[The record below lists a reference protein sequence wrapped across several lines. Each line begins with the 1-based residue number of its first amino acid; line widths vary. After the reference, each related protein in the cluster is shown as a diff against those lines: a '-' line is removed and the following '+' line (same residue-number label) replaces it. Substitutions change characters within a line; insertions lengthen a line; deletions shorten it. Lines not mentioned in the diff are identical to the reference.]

1 MQNTKY
7 VHIFATSKSHN
18 INMALIIYKNE
29 GATKLKATVHKTGK
43 LGFTEA
49 TAKYLGLKSG
59 TKIQFAT
66 DSSDDSCF
74 YLINRPSSSDDLFE
88 VKGSGAYFSV
98 NIKSLLDKRG
108 VDYTNQTV
116 IYDMER
122 EDKYPDIEIYKLKE
136 RILPRKQQ

>member
-7 VHIFATSKSHN
+7 IHTFAVKKLHDK
-18 INMALIIYKNE
+18 IMALVIYKNE
-29 GATKLKATVHKTGK
+29 SAIKLKATVHKTGK

-49 TAKYLGLKSG
+49 TAKHLGLANG

-66 DSSDDSCF
+66 DSDDNGCF
-74 YLINRPSSSDDLFE
+74 YLINKPSSGDDLFE
-88 VKGSGAYFSV
+88 VKGSGAYYSV

-108 VDYTNQTV
+108 VNYSNQTV

-122 EDKYPDIEIYKLKE
+122 EDKYPNFEIYKLKE
-136 RILPRKQQ
+136 RILPRKQ